1 MRNLLNQN
9 RPLSPATVQLATTA
23 LTVLFGVAGVIVFLF
38 GFLNLFRASTFLTG
52 LLQLSGGLGLLLA
65 VVLIVRLLA
74 DGVMALHRM
83 NDRLLILSDSLTA
96 RRAPET
102 PAPAAPAK
110 PARKPA
116 RPAAKKPAT
125 RAKPAAAKPAE
136 ADTQA
141 PKTDTETDA

>member
-9 RPLSPATVQLATTA
+9 RPLSPATVERATTA
-23 LTVLFGVAGVIVFLF
+23 ITVLFGIAGGLIFAF
-38 GFLNLFRASTFLTG
+38 GLWNLVTVSFLTG
-52 LLQLSGGLGLLLA
+52 LLQLAGGLGLILA
-65 VVLIVRLLA
+65 IILSVRLLA

-96 RRAPET
+96 RRAPEA

-110 PARKPA
+110 PARKA
-116 RPAAKKPAT
+116 AKPAAKKPAT
-125 RAKPAAAKPAE
+125 RAKPAAAKPP
-136 ADTQA
+136 ADTPA